1 MIPKGLNSLNSSPHL
16 AGQLSEPAAQLSE
29 LFPNCLPSSA
39 GFAPAT
45 PPSKETFGR
54 LVARSNGRNVVFR
67 TIVSRSRSFI
77 GTRGSWVPSSA
88 ELRRAGLAQLGEL
101 GSSARRAG
109 QLSELGS
116 LLPPLPMKESDRD
129 TIVRRATLRPSE
141 RAMSRAN
148 LSSTRIKAAQLS
160 EQGSSQS
167 CPGELGSSAL
177 RAGLGELPSSE
188 SCPAELGELP
198 SLGSI

>member
-1 MIPKGLNSLNSSPHL
+1 M
-16 AGQLSEPAAQLSE
+16 
-29 LFPNCLPSSA
+29 
-39 GFAPAT
+39 
-45 PPSKETFGR
+45 
-54 LVARSNGRNVVFR
+54 
-67 TIVSRSRSFI
+67 
-77 GTRGSWVPSSA
+77 PSSA

-141 RAMSRAN
+141 RAMSLAN
-148 LSSTRIKAAQLS
+148 LSSARIKAGQLS

-177 RAGLGELPSSE
+177 RAGLGELPS
-188 SCPAELGELP
+188 PGELP
-198 SLGSI
+198 SWTRRAAQLWGAFFS